1 LQVSKPS
8 MLKRLPPTQN
18 KISSA
23 NNSE

>member
-18 KISSA
+18 KIRSA